1 MTGDTEGMGHLALQ
15 RVWHSPQSAGESLY
29 QQNFYFDGYF

>member
-1 MTGDTEGMGHLALQ
+1 MGQLALQ
-15 RVWHSPQSAGESLY
+15 HVWHSPQSAGESPK